1 MRCPYRAVGKRSN
14 AGLELKGSKV
24 SGTSIFGI
32 DGELNPRIIITVAGD
47 DLILVDT
54 KNPGVTISEIPTIDS
69 TRPVVEII
77 FESVDAEIIPGGK
90 KAIQKTID
98 VGRVLLAADIFG
110 ASSNMIDKAVEYSLE
125 RKQFNRTIGSF
136 QAVKHMCAEMA
147 ADLEPCRSLLWYA
160 AYAQDNISEE
170 ASLLSCHTKAHLSEV
185 GQDIA
190 RVSTQVF
197 GGMGFTDLLGIHYWF
212 KRIGLSRQILGGP
225 EKVRQEAA
233 KIQGFLS

>member
-1 MRCPYRAVGKRSN
+1 
-14 AGLELKGSKV
+14 
-24 SGTSIFGI
+24 
-32 DGELNPRIIITVAGD
+32 
-47 DLILVDT
+47 
-54 KNPGVTISEIPTIDS
+54 
-69 TRPVVEII
+69 
-77 FESVDAEIIPGGK
+77 
-90 KAIQKTID
+90 
-98 VGRVLLAADIFG
+98 
-110 ASSNMIDKAVEYSLE
+110 MIDKAVEYSLE

-212 KRIGLSRQILGGP
+212 KRIGLNRQILGGP

-233 KIQGFLS
+233 KIQGFLP